1 MPASARSEV
10 YSQGANAAFE
20 AEMAA
25 RSAARDAAF
34 LLPHLRPGMRLL
46 DAGCGPGSITL
57 GLAEIVAPG
66 ETIGIDMQS
75 AQVEQARA
83 LAAARSAGARFQVG
97 DIYALPFPDA
107 CFDAV
112 FANGVLM
119 HLSEPLRALAEL
131 RRVLRP
137 DGIAGVRDPDFGT
150 SIYTPSTPLLERWL
164 DLRIRVRRHNGGDP
178 FVSRRYRQLLLE
190 AGFAQSAASAS
201 IDCAGSP
208 AQTARHAAFLTAQLQ
223 GFARTAVAQGWMDAG
238 AIAETAA
245 EIDAWARLPGAF
257 CATTWCQAL
266 GWAGAGRDPVHL
278 TEGAKAWPST

>member
-57 GLAEIVAPG
+57 GLAESVAPG

-83 LAAARSAGARFQVG
+83 LAAARSAGVRFQVG

-107 CFDAV
+107 SFDAV

-137 DGIAGVRDPDFGT
+137 DGIAGIRDPDFGT
-150 SIYTPSTPLLERWL
+150 SVYTPTTLLLERWL
-164 DLRIRVRRHNGGDP
+164 ELRVRVRRHNGGDP

-190 AGFAQSAASAS
+190 AGFARTAASAT
-201 IDCAGSP
+201 IDCSGSP
-208 AQTARHAAFLTAQLQ
+208 QETVRHAAFLKAQLR
-223 GFARTAVAQGWMDAG
+223 GFARTAVAQGWMSSAAVD
-238 AIAETAA
+238 ETAA
-245 EIDAWARLPGAF
+245 EIDAWALRPGAF

-266 GWAGAGRDPVHL
+266 GWAGAAHSS
-278 TEGAKAWPST
+278 TEGGSAWPST